1 MRKFATLE
9 EVKKE
14 YPIDLIVF
22 SNTKPPLG
30 IIGYF
35 CDGEFYYPMYHVYH
49 DRFDGY
55 QILEEDE

>member
-9 EVKKE
+9 EVKEK
-14 YPIDLIVF
+14 YPLDLIVF

-30 IIGYF
+30 IVGYF
-35 CDGEFYYPMYHVYH
+35 CDGEFYYPMYH
-49 DRFDGY
+49 DKFEGY